1 MWKTTIKGLL
11 AHKLR
16 LGLTALAVVLG
27 VAFISGTFVLT
38 DTMNRTFDN
47 LFQDVNKGIDVIV
60 RSESRFESQLGGSR
74 RPFDESVLQTVSAVS
89 GVEVAAGSVEGIAQF
104 VAPGGEAIT
113 TGGAPTLG
121 VSWSDEPQ
129 GATTIR
135 SGKAPAAPGEVMM
148 DAATAKKYGFK
159 VGDQVKVLTASAGR
173 EYRITGIVG
182 FGNADSLAGATL
194 AIFDLKTAQEIFGRV
209 GKLDKIDVAAARGV
223 GVEDLSGRIANALP
237 IGIEA
242 VSSGSAAQEQ
252 SDSIKSF
259 LGIFNKALLVFA
271 GIALFVGA
279 FIIFNTFSI
288 TVAQRTKEFALLRAL
303 GASGGQVTAAV
314 LVEALLV
321 GIFASAAGILV
332 GFGIA
337 VGLRA
342 ALGAFGIDLPSSG
355 LVFLPRTALVS
366 ALVGVGVTVIS
377 AVGPARRAS
386 SISPMAA
393 LRESVPKAGGFSR
406 RRSAVGLLTVAI
418 GVGLM
423 MAGLFAE
430 IEDPLRLVGAGAVVI
445 LVGVAALAPLIT
457 GPLARIIGAPVA
469 RTRALPGKLARQNAA
484 RSPRRTAATAAALM
498 IGLALVSLVS
508 IMAASLKAS
517 SDIVIDES
525 LKADF
530 TVTATSFG
538 GPPSISPE
546 VRNELYDLAEVD
558 EVAPIRLGQ
567 FRRDDG
573 RKFFVVGSDPDAL
586 KPVADLKVLEGDL
599 NQLEEGGVF
608 LYRLA
613 AEDLKLKLG
622 DSFVMEFAATG
633 DQTLKVAGIFDNKAV
648 LGTDYLV
655 ALPTFDANIPGAFDT
670 QLLVK
675 LKDGVS
681 AAQALPALEGIEKRF
696 PGIAIDDQ
704 AQSKQRSAG
713 QVNQFINLVYA
724 LLGLALLIALLGI
737 TNTLALSVFE
747 RTKELGLL
755 RAVGMSRRQTR
766 SMIRWEAVIISII
779 GAVLGVPVGIFFA
792 WAIVRSL
799 ESQGITE
806 LVIPGG
812 QLVVFTLAA
821 AVAGVLAA
829 LPPARRAA
837 RLNVLQAISTE

>member
-27 VAFISGTFVLT
+27 VGFISGTFVLT
-38 DTMNRTFDN
+38 DTMNSTFDN

-60 RSESRFESQLGGSR
+60 RSESAFESQLGGSR
-74 RPFDESVLQTVSAVS
+74 QPFDESVLQTVSAIP
-89 GVEVAAGSVEGIAQF
+89 GVEVAAGSVQGIAQF
-104 VAPGGEAIT
+104 VDSDGDAIT

-135 SGKAPAAPGEVMM
+135 SGKAPTAADEVMM
-148 DAATAKKYGFK
+148 DAGTAKKHTFK
-159 VGDQVKVLTASAGR
+159 VGDQVRILTAGASR
-173 EYRITGIVG
+173 EYKITGIVG
-182 FGNADSLAGATL
+182 FGEADNLAGATL
-194 AIFDLKTAQEIFGRV
+194 AIFDLKTAQDLFGRV
-209 GKLDKIDVAAARGV
+209 GKLDAIDVAAES
-223 GVEDLSGRIANALP
+223 GVEVNDLSGRIANALP

-242 VSSGSAAQEQ
+242 VSSSTAAEEQ

-303 GASGGQVTAAV
+303 GASGRQVTTAV
-314 LVEALLV
+314 LLEALLV
-321 GIFASAAGILV
+321 GIFASAIGILA

-337 VGLRA
+337 AGLKA
-342 ALGAFGIDLPSSG
+342 ALSAFGIDLPSSG
-355 LVFLPRTALVS
+355 LVFLPRTALVAAS
-366 ALVGVGVTVIS
+366 VGVGVTVIS

-393 LRESVPKAGGFSR
+393 LRESVPKAGGFSKWR
-406 RRSAVGLLTVAI
+406 TASGLLTVAI
-418 GVGLM
+418 GVGLL

-430 IEDPLRLVGAGAVVI
+430 IDGPLRLVGAGAVII
-445 LVGVAALAPLIT
+445 LVGVAVLAPLFT
-457 GPLARIIGAPVA
+457 GPLARTIGAPIA
-469 RTRALPGKLARQNAA
+469 RTRNLPGKLARQNAA
-484 RSPRRTAATAAALM
+484 RNPRRTAATAAALM
-498 IGLALVSLVS
+498 IGLALVSFVS

-517 SDIVIDES
+517 SESVIDES

-530 TVTATSFG
+530 TVTTSAFG
-538 GPPSISPE
+538 GPPIISPE
-546 VRNELYDLAEVD
+546 VRNELYDLSEVD
-558 EVAPIRLGQ
+558 EVAPLRLGQ
-567 FRRDDG
+567 FRREDG

-586 KPVADLKVLEGDL
+586 EQVADLKVLEGDL
-599 NQLEEGGVF
+599 KELEEGGLF

-613 AEDLKLKLG
+613 AEDLNLKLG

-633 DQTLKVAGIFDNKAV
+633 DQTLKVTGIFDNKAV
-648 LGTDYLV
+648 LSTDYLV
-655 ALPTFDANIPGAFDT
+655 ALPTFEANIPDAFDT

-681 AAQALPALEGIEKRF
+681 AAEARSALEGIEQRF
-696 PGIAIDDQ
+696 PGIVIDDQ
-704 AQSKQRSAG
+704 AESKERSAG
-713 QVNQFINLVYA
+713 QVDQIINLVYA

-755 RAVGMSRRQTR
+755 RAVGMSRKQTR

-779 GAVLGVPVGIFFA
+779 GTVLGIPVGIFFA
-792 WAIVRSL
+792 WAIVKAL

-812 QLVVFTLAA
+812 QLAAFTLAA